1 MMDRNHKAYRYAQ
14 DVYDGKINAPKYV
27 KLQCKE
33 FLRIADEQDNE
44 FCISKKKVK
53 LIDKLL
59 KLMIMPSGMA
69 KNQTVYDSLAGF
81 QFFLIIAVLCTVH
94 RENKNKRK
102 YETALL
108 EICRKNGKTIIIGVI
123 FKRSKNGNQRDYIVK
138 SCINGQVQNS

>member
-69 KNQTVYDSLAGF
+69 TK
-81 QFFLIIAVLCTVH
+81 I
-94 RENKNKRK
+94 
-102 YETALL
+102 
-108 EICRKNGKTIIIGVI
+108 
-123 FKRSKNGNQRDYIVK
+123 
-138 SCINGQVQNS
+138 